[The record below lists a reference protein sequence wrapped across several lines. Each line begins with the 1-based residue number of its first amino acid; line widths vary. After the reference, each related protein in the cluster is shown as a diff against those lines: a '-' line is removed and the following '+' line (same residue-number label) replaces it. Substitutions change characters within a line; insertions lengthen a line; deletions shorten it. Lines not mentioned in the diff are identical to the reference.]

1 MNNIIDNY
9 DVVGSPNFVSNIFD
23 LHENYIWMNDKDTNN
38 CIGCGAIF
46 TYFTCRKHH
55 CRVCLKIY
63 CYYCCNDFVNIPDIL
78 KKPNT
83 QYTGYDRVCKA
94 CNKKINSM
102 SEIETLVRVFLL
114 AGLNILDCQGIR
126 LVCHNWNNAF
136 LYIRNRLTLLA
147 YKTKNTHDFI
157 DKLIIK
163 NNYTLFCGHS
173 RLLISTVNYD
183 NSYVNFYLKRANRE
197 KKTNCSR
204 LYCGNACNEYLTRFD
219 YLSMFVNLSR
229 NKIPDHRLLTK
240 IITKLD
246 KQDMPLIFDIFT
258 QLHNDTMY
266 KVIVNKIRDN
276 LELMYCFY
284 WYLFYYRCQ
293 YYYRFKSMVSM
304 YHPELSLIFKSQKI
318 MVKKLIDKNRVF
330 KNIQYYELFNMNKKL
345 DLEMTVEYRN
355 LDSYSKPYICQLS
368 SNYSL
373 LLKHDDIKKEKF
385 IINIIELCKDILV
398 YELQDDFNIL
408 IYNILPYS
416 KDLGIVEIVKDS
428 ITLYSADN
436 ILEYLIQNNHNE
448 IIDNIKM
455 RFIKSTAAYSV
466 ITYLFGIGD
475 RHLDNIMVTKTGIL
489 FHIDFGFIMGSDPI
503 EYNTTNIKIT
513 TEMKRVIG
521 DPYYNNIFETSVTKI
536 YNTLRKYIDLFILLI
551 NPNKSEL
558 DKLYTRFLPNSDYN
572 SANNHIVSKVREYN
586 YIELTKDI
594 LHNSTKYYTFNNF
607 INMSNL
613 FKS

>member
-1 MNNIIDNY
+1 
-9 DVVGSPNFVSNIFD
+9 
-23 LHENYIWMNDKDTNN
+23 MNDGDTKT
-38 CIGCGAIF
+38 CIGCNATF
-46 TYFTCRKHH
+46 SYFTLRKHH
-55 CRVCLKIY
+55 CRVCLKIF
-63 CYYCCNDFVNIPDIL
+63 CYYCCNEFVNIPEIL
-78 KKPNT
+78 HKPNIK
-83 QYTGYDRVCKA
+83 YTGYDRVCKI
-94 CNKKINSM
+94 CITKINSM
-102 SEIETLVRVFLL
+102 NEIENLVRAFLL
-114 AGLNILDCQGIR
+114 ASLDILDLRKAR
-126 LVCHNWNNAF
+126 LVCKNWNNAF

-147 YKTKNTHDFI
+147 YKTKNTYDMI

-163 NNYTLFCGHS
+163 NNHRLFCGHS
-173 RLLISTVNYD
+173 RLVTSTLNYD
-183 NSYVNFYLKRANRE
+183 KSYLVFFLKKGNRV
-197 KKTNCSR
+197 KNISCSA

-219 YLSMFVNLSR
+219 YLAIFINLCR
-229 NKIPDHRLLTK
+229 EKIPDHRFLTK
-240 IITKLD
+240 IMTKLN

-258 QLHNDTMY
+258 TLQNDTVY
-266 KVIVNKIRDN
+266 RIIVNKIRDDASQ
-276 LELMYCFY
+276 MYCFF
-284 WYLFYYRCQ
+284 WYLYYCKGQ
-293 YYYRFKSMVSM
+293 FYYRFKSLLAVSYPHM
-304 YHPELSLIFKSQKI
+304 SSLFKSQKFL
-318 MVKKLIDKNRVF
+318 VKKLMNKARSLRNV
-330 KNIQYYELFNMNKKL
+330 QYYELFNINRKL
-345 DLEMTVEYRN
+345 DPDITVEYKN
-355 LDSYSKPYICQLS
+355 IESYSKPYICRITD
-368 SNYSL
+368 NYSL
-373 LLKHDDIKKEKF
+373 LLKHDNIKKEKF

-416 KDLGIVEIVKDS
+416 DKLGIVELVKDS

-436 ILEYLIQNNHNE
+436 ILEYLLENNHNE
-448 IIDNIKM
+448 IIDTIKM

-521 DPYYNNIFETSVTKI
+521 DPYYNDIFETSVTKI

-551 NPNKSEL
+551 NPSSSEL
-558 DKLYTRFLPNSDYN
+558 DKLYTRFLPNSDYL
-572 SANNHIVSKVREYN
+572 SANNHIVSKVRECN

-594 LHNSTKYYTFNNF
+594 LHNSTKYYTFSNF